1 MAVREKIISHIFHI
15 NHKFLPS
22 LWQLRYLIGF
32 KNLIRSIEN
41 IGVSAVYGINYF
53 GRGFLSQE
61 KYVNYIKH
69 DVLGKDLLNS
79 TLNYVPS
86 LKTHYKNMTN
96 FTEYGS
102 IKNMWEPKW
111 DSEYFVEIFIQN
123 EAFITFINLEFEDIF
138 FW

>member
-1 MAVREKIISHIFHI
+1 M
-15 NHKFLPS
+15 
-22 LWQLRYLIGF
+22 
-32 KNLIRSIEN
+32 
-41 IGVSAVYGINYF
+41 SAVYGINYF

-86 LKTHYKNMTN
+86 LKHHYKNMTN

-102 IKNMWEPKW
+102 IKNMWVSKGH
-111 DSEYFVEIFIQN
+111 FCGMIKFG
-123 EAFITFINLEFEDIF
+123 
-138 FW
+138 